1 MTRGTVT
8 NKTIRKLQAALKH
21 DRKNAEAHKR
31 LAMAYADKG
40 NLLEAIDEFQAALEI
55 NADDTEAW
63 ISLASVHRGRGK
75 LYDVVRDYERA
86 LAIQPDAVQVQ
97 RDLVAVRKE
106 LEEKEETIC
115 QLQARLRQNLDDET
129 AFDVHHDLW
138 NIYQRLGRLGEANH
152 ECGAMTRIDHQH
164 SLASLARVVMSIL
177 LPQSSLEARVE
188 DKMRKYEPRVREMT
202 HALVEGWVAAG
213 GSVEMSYF
221 NRIRLTFKTHNLKFD
236 QYGSPSQYCGLA
248 TVRAPSGRR
257 APAIYIASGLADS
270 DSPCFHYIADEVAR
284 FESIVEALP
293 GYTQHG
299 FVARLAL
306 DESFRLEHAQELLT
320 AMVALKAAEQASAPA
335 PARPQGRSDLAG
347 LVETLRSTGAIPPTR
362 LRRTKAS

>member
-1 MTRGTVT
+1 VTRGTAT

-40 NLLEAIDEFQAALEI
+40 NWLEAIDEFQAALEI
-55 NADDTEAW
+55 NPDDAETW
-63 ISLASVHRGRGK
+63 ISLASVHSKRGK

-97 RDLVAVRKE
+97 RDLAAVRKE

-115 QLQARLRQNLDDET
+115 QLRARLRQNLDDET

-152 ECGAMTRIDHQH
+152 ECGAMTRIDHGQ
-164 SLASLARVVMSIL
+164 ASLARVVMSIL

-188 DKMRKYEPRVREMT
+188 DKMRRYEPRVREMT
-202 HALVEGWVAAG
+202 HALVEGWVVAG
-213 GSVEMSYF
+213 GSLELSYF
-221 NRIRLTFKTHNLKFD
+221 NRIWLAFTPHNLKFD
-236 QYGSPSQYCGLA
+236 QYGSPSRYCRLA
-248 TVRAPSGRR
+248 TVKAPRGRK

-270 DSPCFHYIADEVAR
+270 DSLCFHYIADEVAR

-306 DESFRLEHAQELLT
+306 DESFRLEHAQELLA
-320 AMVALKAAEQASAPA
+320 AMVALKAAEQASVPAPA
-335 PARPQGRSDLAG
+335 PPKGRSDLAD
-347 LVETLRSTGAIPPTR
+347 LAESLHSTGAIPPTR
-362 LRRTKAS
+362 VRRTKAG